1 MWDIIGY
8 SIIIGMVVNMITSI
22 PLYAYLNRLG
32 KPFSC
37 IFCLTF
43 WICVVIGTF
52 NMAPLPITNW
62 LLVTLSAPYVSDIM
76 ERLKNALPIKLK

>member
-22 PLYAYLNRLG
+22 PLYSYLDRLG

-37 IFCLTF
+37 VFCLTF
-43 WICVVIGTF
+43 WICVIIGTF
-52 NMAPLPITNW
+52 NLAPLSIFKW
-62 LLVTLSAPYVSDIM
+62 LLVTLSAPYVATVL
-76 ERLKNALPIKLK
+76 ERIKDALPIRLK